1 LLINLLCLQTQGLY
15 LEARVDVEVS
25 SGKDDVPKTNALID
39 KKKASAGDD
48 AKDGGV
54 SSAEPITPYPISSDV
69 SEQAEP
75 SVADRP
81 APVIPPTGRHGRKRP
96 PPIIKRK
103 HPLPS
108 ADQVMTKIELPPY
121 RRPHSSLDLVI
132 VEIIFGRLFEAF

>member
-25 SGKDDVPKTNALID
+25 SGEDDVPKTNALID

-54 SSAEPITPYPISSDV
+54 SSAEPITPYPISSDAL
-69 SEQAEP
+69 EQAEP

-103 HPLPS
+103 QPLPS